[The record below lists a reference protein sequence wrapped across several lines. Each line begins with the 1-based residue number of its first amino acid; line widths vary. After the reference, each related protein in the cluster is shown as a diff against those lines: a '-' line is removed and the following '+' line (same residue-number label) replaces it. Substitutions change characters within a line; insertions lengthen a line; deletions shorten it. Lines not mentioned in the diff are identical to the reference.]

1 MTKGRI
7 MLILIAILAFVSV
20 PYVLYRYFDSSR
32 SETTKKE

>member
-7 MLILIAILAFVSV
+7 MLILIAILVFVSV